1 MCRMAD
7 QASCIP
13 RSGGFV
19 EDHFRDASCLRQA
32 SHCLQEVF
40 TATADTGGSQVL
52 VHVYELVEFV
62 RLNQILASE
71 LMPIGG
77 ALHAGVEV
85 YGREWSFGGAPGR
98 RTGVVCEVPRTNRKH
113 RFRETISLGTTRL
126 SASEVALVIGD
137 LIERWLGEDY
147 HWLHRNCLHFANEFC
162 RKLGVGSIPAWIDR
176 LPRGVCALDVGVRN
190 LAETVKGLADGTR
203 AAAHA
208 IAEGQLDC
216 VRCRPV
222 CSFDPS
228 CTTTQHVNVGSFMVT
243 AVPTSHGSAF
253 AAPQGLNGGRARGR
267 LEVEKCSLD
276 DFVAAVSS

>member
-1 MCRMAD
+1 MAD

-32 SHCLQEVF
+32 SHCLQE
-40 TATADTGGSQVL
+40 ALAAAAADTGGREVL

-62 RLNQILASE
+62 RINQIFASE
-71 LMPIGG
+71 MMPIGG

-85 YGREWSFGGAPGR
+85 YGREWSYGGAPGR

-113 RFRETISLGTTRL
+113 RYRETISLGTTRL

-137 LIERWLGEDY
+137 LIEKWLGEDY
-147 HWLHRNCLHFANEFC
+147 HWLHRNCLAFANEFC
-162 RKLGVGSIPAWIDR
+162 RKLGVGNIPAWIDR

-190 LAETVKGLADGTR
+190 LAETVRGLADGTR

-208 IAEGQLDC
+208 LAEGQLDC

-222 CSFDPS
+222 CSFDPA
-228 CTTTQHVNVGSFMVT
+228 CATQHVNLGSFMVT
-243 AVPTSHGSAF
+243 SVPASRGSAF
-253 AAPQGLNGGRARGR
+253 AAPQVLNGGRTPGHLAAD
-267 LEVEKCSLD
+267 KCYLD
-276 DFVAAVSS
+276 DFVQAVSS